1 MVELKSPMAAPDPLA
16 GATVFV
22 TAARAG
28 SFTVA
33 AEKLGI
39 TKSAVGKAIAR
50 LEARLGVSLFHR
62 STRLT
67 RLTADGEAYLAA
79 CAAAIDE
86 VTAAQAALSP
96 AGPMLSGRI
105 HVDMP
110 VAFGRRVL
118 LPILADI
125 AHAHP
130 GLEFDLTFT
139 DATSDLL
146 QDDVD
151 LAVRFGAMKDS
162 TQLIARHLVTQDRV
176 ICAAPD
182 YLARAGMPGD
192 VAEVRAHR
200 CIVGTAKGP
209 PLAWILRAPGDGHGD
224 RRFLPPATHRLGD
237 GEAMVD
243 AAIAGL
249 GLVQLPRSMVRAAI
263 ADGRL
268 QAVLDGVSAPVEIH
282 VVWPHRAQLR
292 RRVRFVIDR
301 LVASAARGA
310 LD

>member
-1 MVELKSPMAAPDPLA
+1 MNGMGVFAAIVE
-16 GATVFV
+16 
-22 TAARAG
+22 AG
-28 SFTVA
+28 SFA
-33 AEKLGI
+33 AAGDMLDMSQPGV
-39 TKSAVGKAIAR
+39 SRVIAR
-50 LEARLGVSLFHR
+50 LEARLGVPLFHR

-79 CAAAIDE
+79 CTAAIDE
-86 VTAAQAALSP
+86 VTAAQGALSP
-96 AGPMLSGRI
+96 AGPMLGGRI

-118 LPILADI
+118 LPILAEI

-139 DATSDLL
+139 DATSHLL

-151 LAVRFGAMKDS
+151 LAIRFGAMKDS
-162 TQLIARHLVTQDRV
+162 TQLIARHLATQDRV

-182 YLARAGMPGD
+182 YLDRAGIPRD
-192 VAEVRAHR
+192 IAEVRAHR

-209 PLAWILRAPGDGHGD
+209 PLAWVLRGPGAGHDD
-224 RRFLPPATHRLGD
+224 RRFVPPATHRLSD

-249 GLVQLPRSMVRAAI
+249 GLVQLPRFMVRAAI

-268 QAVLDGVSAPVEIH
+268 QTVLDAVSAPVEIH
-282 VVWPHRAQLR
+282 VVWPHKAQLR
-292 RRVRFVIDR
+292 QRVRFVIDR
-301 LVASAARGA
+301 LVGSTARGA

>member
-1 MVELKSPMAAPDPLA
+1 MRPDPLA
-16 GATVFV
+16 GTTVFV
-22 TAARAG
+22 TAARVG

-33 AEKLGI
+33 ADRLGI

-50 LEARLGVSLFHR
+50 LEARLGVLLFHR

-67 RLTADGEAYLAA
+67 RLTADGEAYLSA

-105 HVDMP
+105 HIDMP

-118 LPILADI
+118 LPILADV

-130 GLEFDLTFT
+130 NLEFDMTFT
-139 DATSDLL
+139 DATSHLL

-151 LAVRFGAMKDS
+151 LAIRFGAMKDS
-162 TQLIARHLVTQDRV
+162 TQLIARHLTTQERV

-182 YLARAGMPGD
+182 YLTRAGVPRD
-192 VAEVRAHR
+192 ITEVRAHR

-209 PLAWILRAPGDGHGD
+209 PLAWSLRTQSGGHGNS
-224 RRFLPPATHRLGD
+224 RFLPPATYRFGD
-237 GEAMVD
+237 REAMVD

-249 GLVQLPRSMVRAAI
+249 GLVQLPQSMVRAAI

-268 QAVLDGVSAPVEIH
+268 QTMLDGMSAPVDIH
-282 VVWPHRAQLR
+282 IVWPHQAQLR
-292 RRVRFVIDR
+292 HRVRFVIDR
-301 LVASAARGA
+301 LVTSATRGL